1 MSNHAS
7 NAGRHARRGAKQ
19 LRHRAEEARNGVM
32 DTVHKMGNEAV
43 GAIRDGY
50 DDLRETASDYVSQG
64 RERVGDFERSIE
76 KRVKQNP
83 DDHRHDLLGPRLF
96 GGLPVFAPLT
106 TYSVRRKGPRSHSGD
121 PFLLPTRDADPIE
134 I

>member
-7 NAGRHARRGAKQ
+7 NAARQARRGAKQ
-19 LRHRAEEARNGVM
+19 VRRHAEEARNGVM

-43 GAIRDGY
+43 GALRDGY
-50 DDLRETASDYVSQG
+50 DDLRETASDYVSHG

-83 DDHRHDLLGPRLF
+83 MTTILTCLGLGF
-96 GGLPVFAPLT
+96 LVGFL
-106 TYSVRRKGPRSHSGD
+106 YRR
-121 PFLLPTRDADPIE
+121 
-134 I
+134 

>member
-50 DDLRETASDYVSQG
+50 DDLRETASDYVSHG
-64 RERVGDFERSIE
+64 RERVGDLERSVE
-76 KRVKQNP
+76 KRIKQNP
-83 DDHRHDLLGPRLF
+83 LATVMTCLGLGFLVGLL
-96 GGLPVFAPLT
+96 
-106 TYSVRRKGPRSHSGD
+106 YSRR
-121 PFLLPTRDADPIE
+121 
-134 I
+134 